1 MWLHS
6 VFFFLALRLKF
17 VMKVL
22 NGCYVVFF
30 VAAVVVSCFT
40 LVPSRAKRES
50 RAFIQQNYDNS
61 EINETAIITGYE

>member
-1 MWLHS
+1 MAPFS
-6 VFFFLALRLKF
+6 VFFLALRLKF

-22 NGCYVVFF
+22 NGCYVVF
-30 VAAVVVSCFT
+30 VAVVVVSCFT